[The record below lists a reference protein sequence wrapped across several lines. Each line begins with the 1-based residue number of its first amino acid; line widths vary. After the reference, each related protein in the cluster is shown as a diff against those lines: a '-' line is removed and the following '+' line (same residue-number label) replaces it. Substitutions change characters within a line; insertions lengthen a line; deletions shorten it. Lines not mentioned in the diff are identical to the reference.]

1 MGMEKLIADLLAT
14 SPIGIAVL
22 DSQLRYVHINH
33 QLADS
38 NGLSPEA
45 HIGRTPRDVL
55 PEAGPGL
62 EDIMHKVMTSGLA
75 ECNFEASAEIPPGS
89 GCITYWNASY
99 HPRFDKQGEPCGIIA
114 MVEDISLKKRAELA
128 IRVSNER
135 IRKVL
140 DALFTFVGVLSR
152 EGVLLEANRAP
163 LEQAGLELAE
173 VQGKLFWECYWW
185 DHDPLVQSELQ
196 QAIARAASGETVRYD
211 VVVRMKND
219 SRMIIDFMLRPLHD
233 EDGTI
238 SNLIASGIDITDR
251 KQNELA
257 LQISETYFR
266 EVVESTPDGLMM
278 VDQHGIIRLIN
289 TRMEQL
295 FGYSRREL
303 VGEKLSS
310 LLPDHFRSTHDSYVT
325 QFFTAPSARGMANRK
340 PLFAQRRDGSQFPCE
355 IGLNPMQVG
364 EEVLTLAC
372 ISDVSERYYAK
383 LELEKALQEK
393 TVLLG
398 EVHHRVKNNLQ
409 VISSLLSLQSRN
421 ATAEV
426 NKALLDSQNHVRS
439 MALIHQLLYE
449 RNDFSRIPM
458 SVYVERLIHLLRDV
472 STGYGNH
479 IAFSFQRAGEEAYL
493 ELQNSI
499 PFGLILNEIVVN
511 ACKHAFRPGR
521 PGKVAIHMYSAASV
535 VLEIRDDGQGCPP
548 GVSLGHASTLGFQLL
563 PMLSEQLK
571 ATLTLETAP
580 DQGCCFTLTIPDLI
594 RE

>member
-1 MGMEKLIADLLAT
+1 MEKLLADLLQA

-22 DSQLRYVHINH
+22 DSELRYVHINQ
-33 QLADS
+33 QLASS
-38 NGLSPEA
+38 NGLPPAA

-62 EDIMHKVMTSGLA
+62 EALMHKVMASRVA
-75 ECNFEASAEIPPGS
+75 ECNFEACAEIPPGS
-89 GCITYWNASY
+89 GHFTYWTASY
-99 HPRFDKQGEPCGIIA
+99 HPRFDRQGQPCGIIA
-114 MVEDISLKKRAELA
+114 MVEDITLKKKAEQA
-128 IRVSNER
+128 IRASNDR

-140 DALFTFVGVLSR
+140 DALFTFVSVLSND
-152 EGVLLEANRAP
+152 GTLQEANRAP
-163 LEQAGLELAE
+163 LEQAGLELSQ

-185 DHDPLVQSELQ
+185 NHDPAVQAELQ
-196 QAIARAASGETVRYD
+196 QAVAQAARGQTVRYD

-219 SRMIIDFMLRPLHD
+219 SRMTIDFMLRPLWD
-233 EDGTI
+233 EDGQI
-238 SNLIASGIDITDR
+238 SNLIASGIDITAR

-278 VDQHGIIRLIN
+278 VDQSGTIRLIN

-303 VGEKLSS
+303 VGEKLDH
-310 LLPDHFRSTHDSYVT
+310 LLPADFRSQHAHNLSS
-325 QFFTAPSARGMANRK
+325 FFRQPQARGMANRK
-340 PLFAQRRDGSQFPCE
+340 PLFARHRDGTAFPCE
-355 IGLNPMQVG
+355 IGLNPMHVG
-364 EEVLTLAC
+364 GELLTLAC

-383 LELEKALQEK
+383 LDLEKALQEK

-409 VISSLLSLQSRN
+409 VISSLLNLQART
-421 ATAEV
+421 ATPEV

-458 SVYVERLIHLLRDV
+458 SVYIERLSHLLRDV

-479 IAFSFQRAGEEAYL
+479 IVFLFQRDGPEAYL
-493 ELQNSI
+493 ELHNSI

-511 ACKHAFRPGR
+511 ACKHAFLPGQPGR
-521 PGKVAIHMYSAASV
+521 
-535 VLEIRDDGQGCPP
+535 LEILMHTAEQVQLQIRDNGKGCPD
-548 GVSLGHASTLGFQLL
+548 GVTLGNAATLGFQLL
-563 PMLSEQLK
+563 PMLTEQLK

-580 DQGCCFTLTIPDLI
+580 GQGCCFTLTIPDLI

>member
-1 MGMEKLIADLLAT
+1 MEKLLADLLQT

-22 DSQLRYVHINH
+22 DSELRYTHINH
-33 QLADS
+33 QLANS
-38 NGLSPEA
+38 NGLPPEA

-55 PEAGPGL
+55 PEVGPGL
-62 EDIMHKVMTSGLA
+62 EAIMHKVMASGVP

-89 GCITYWNASY
+89 GCFTHWNASY
-99 HPRFDKQGEPCGIIA
+99 HPRIDKQGQSCGIIA
-114 MVEDISLKKRAELA
+114 MVEDVSLKKQAEQA
-128 IRVSNER
+128 IRASSER

-140 DALFTFVGVLSR
+140 DALFTFVGVL
-152 EGVLLEANRAP
+152 GIDGILLEANRAP
-163 LEQAGLELAE
+163 LEQAGLELSQ
-173 VQGKLFWECYWW
+173 VQGKPFWECYWW
-185 DHDPLVQSELQ
+185 NHDPAIQQELQ
-196 QAIARAASGETVRYD
+196 QAITSAASGQTVRYD

-219 SRMIIDFMLRPLHD
+219 SRMTIDFMLRPLW
-233 EDGTI
+233 DGDGHI
-238 SNLIASGIDITDR
+238 SNLIASGIDITAR

-278 VDQHGIIRLIN
+278 VDQHGVIRLIN

-303 VGEKLSS
+303 VGEKLDH
-310 LLPDHFRSTHDSYVT
+310 LLPEGFRSQHGSYVT
-325 QFFTAPSARGMANRK
+325 GFFRQPEARGMANRK
-340 PLFAQRRDGSQFPCE
+340 PLFAQHRNGTQFPCE
-355 IGLNPMQVG
+355 IGLNPLQVG
-364 EEVLTLAC
+364 GELLTLAC

-383 LELEKALQEK
+383 LDLEKALQEK

-409 VISSLLSLQSRN
+409 VISSLLNLQART
-421 ATAEV
+421 ATPEV

-458 SVYVERLIHLLRDV
+458 SVYIERLTHLLRDV

-479 IAFSFQRAGEEAYL
+479 IVFVFERNGPEAFL
-493 ELQNSI
+493 ELHNSI

-511 ACKHAFRPGR
+511 ACKHAFVPGQ
-521 PGKVAIHMYSAASV
+521 PGKVEILLDSTEQV
-535 VLEIRDDGQGCPP
+535 QLLIRDNGKGCPD
-548 GVSLGHASTLGFQLL
+548 GVQLGSTSTLGFQLL
-563 PMLSEQLK
+563 PMLTEQLR
-571 ATLTLETAP
+571 ATLTLDTAP
-580 DQGCCFTLTIPDLI
+580 GQGCCFTLTIPDLI

>member
-1 MGMEKLIADLLAT
+1 MEKLLADLLQT

-22 DSQLRYVHINH
+22 DSELRYVHINH
-33 QLADS
+33 QLANS

-55 PEAGPGL
+55 PDIGPGL
-62 EDIMHKVMTSGLA
+62 ETLMRTVMASGVA
-75 ECNFEASAEIPPGS
+75 ECNFEACAEIPPGS
-89 GCITYWNASY
+89 GCFTHWNASY
-99 HPRFDKQGEPCGIIA
+99 HPRFDKQGQPCGIIA
-114 MVEDISLKKRAELA
+114 MVEDVSLKKQAEQA
-128 IRVSNER
+128 IRTSSER

-140 DALFTFVGVLSR
+140 DALLSFVGVLSAD
-152 EGVLLEANRAP
+152 GILQEANHAP
-163 LEQAGLELAE
+163 LEQAGLELAD

-185 DHDPLVQSELQ
+185 NHDPLVQSELQ
-196 QAIARAASGETVRYD
+196 QAIARAAGGETVRYD

-219 SRMIIDFMLRPLHD
+219 RRLIIDFMLRPLRD
-233 EDGTI
+233 ENGVI
-238 SNLIASGIDITDR
+238 SNLIASGIDITAR

-278 VDQHGIIRLIN
+278 VDQNGIIRLIN

-303 VGEKLSS
+303 VGEKLDQ
-310 LLPDHFRSTHDSYVT
+310 LLPEGFRSQHGSYVSG
-325 QFFTAPSARGMANRK
+325 FFHQPEARGMANRK
-340 PLFAQRRDGSQFPCE
+340 PLFAQHRNGTQFPCE
-355 IGLNPMQVG
+355 IGLNPLHVG
-364 EEVLTLAC
+364 DELLTLAC

-383 LELEKALQEK
+383 LDLEKALQEK

-409 VISSLLSLQSRN
+409 VISSLLNLQART
-421 ATAEV
+421 ATPEV

-458 SVYVERLIHLLRDV
+458 SVYIERLTHLLRDV

-479 IAFSFQRAGEEAYL
+479 IAFVFERNGPEAFL
-493 ELQNSI
+493 ELHNSI

-511 ACKHAFRPGR
+511 ACKHAFTPGR
-521 PGKVAIHMYSAASV
+521 PGKVEILLHSSEQV
-535 VLEIRDDGQGCPP
+535 QLQIRDNGKGCPD
-548 GVSLGHASTLGFQLL
+548 GVQLGSTTTLGFQLL
-563 PMLSEQLK
+563 PMLTEQLR
-571 ATLTLETAP
+571 ATLTLDTAP
-580 DQGCCFTLTIPDLI
+580 GQGCCFTLTIPDLI

>member
-1 MGMEKLIADLLAT
+1 MEKLLADLLQT

-22 DSQLRYVHINH
+22 DSELRYVHINH
-33 QLADS
+33 QLANS

-55 PEAGPGL
+55 PEVGPGL
-62 EDIMHKVMTSGLA
+62 EAIMHKVMASGVA

-99 HPRFDKQGEPCGIIA
+99 HPRIDKQGQSCGIIA
-114 MVEDISLKKRAELA
+114 MVEDVSLKKQAEQA
-128 IRVSNER
+128 IRASSER

-140 DALFTFVGVLSR
+140 DALFTFVGVL
-152 EGVLLEANRAP
+152 GIDGTLLEANRAP
-163 LEQAGLELAE
+163 LEQAGLELPQ

-185 DHDPLVQSELQ
+185 NHDPAIQQALQ
-196 QAIARAASGETVRYD
+196 QAIASAASGQTVRYD

-219 SRMIIDFMLRPLHD
+219 SRMTIDFMLRPLRD
-233 EDGTI
+233 EDGRI
-238 SNLIASGIDITDR
+238 SNLIASGIDITAR

-278 VDQHGIIRLIN
+278 VDQHGVIRLIN

-303 VGEKLSS
+303 VGEKLDH
-310 LLPDHFRSTHDSYVT
+310 LLPEGFRSQHGSYVSG
-325 QFFTAPSARGMANRK
+325 FFSQPEARGMANRK
-340 PLFAQRRDGSQFPCE
+340 PLFAQHRNGTQFPCE
-355 IGLNPMQVG
+355 IGLNPLHVG
-364 EEVLTLAC
+364 GELLTLAC

-383 LELEKALQEK
+383 LDLEKALQEK

-409 VISSLLSLQSRN
+409 VISSLLNLQART
-421 ATAEV
+421 ATPEV

-458 SVYVERLIHLLRDV
+458 SVYIERLTHLLRDV

-479 IAFSFQRAGEEAYL
+479 IVFGFERNGPEAFL
-493 ELQNSI
+493 ELHNSI

-511 ACKHAFRPGR
+511 ACKHAFAPGQ
-521 PGKVAIHMYSAASV
+521 PGKVEILLHSTEQV
-535 VLEIRDDGQGCPP
+535 QLQIRDNGKGCPD
-548 GVSLGHASTLGFQLL
+548 GVQLGSTTTLGFQLL
-563 PMLSEQLK
+563 PMLTEQLR
-571 ATLTLETAP
+571 ATLTLDTAP
-580 DQGCCFTLTIPDLI
+580 GQGCCFTLTIPDLI